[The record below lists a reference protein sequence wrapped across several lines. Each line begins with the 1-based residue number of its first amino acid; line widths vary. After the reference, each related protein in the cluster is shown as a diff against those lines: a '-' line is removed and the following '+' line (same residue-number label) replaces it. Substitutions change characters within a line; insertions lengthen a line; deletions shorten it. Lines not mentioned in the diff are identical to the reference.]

1 MATHRRRAI
10 ATIAATLLMLA
21 GTIVAATPASSTHLS
36 QLVGIRTGQHSNFD
50 RIVLD
55 MSGIK
60 PSKLTHVWGDE
71 LRADGSGFVVWLT
84 GEHFVNVSAFPAAAH
99 NDAGKS
105 TYTGSRKFRTRHLK
119 NVMAVAI
126 TGDYE
131 GYLSVGFG
139 TRRHTW
145 IKRFTLSSPPRVV
158 IDIGH

>member
-1 MATHRRRAI
+1 MSAYRRRAF
-10 ATIAATLLMLA
+10 ATFTATLIMLA
-21 GTIVAATPASSTHLS
+21 GAVVAAAPASSSHLS
-36 QLVGIRTGQHSNFD
+36 MLTGIRTGQHSTYD

-55 MSGIK
+55 MSGRK
-60 PSKLTHVWGDE
+60 PSSLSHTWGDE
-71 LRADGSGFVVWLT
+71 LRADGSGSVVWLT

-99 NDAGKS
+99 NDAGSS
-105 TYTGSRKFRTRHLK
+105 TYKGSRKFRTRNLK

-126 TGDYE
+126 TGDFE

-139 TRRHTW
+139 TRKKTW